1 MTGPGSQEVT
11 MDTSRAGLRGVLA
24 GLVAAVVL
32 VPSAALAGPGG
43 PRFTPGDDGV
53 GDDYFPYAGN
63 GGYDVDHYH
72 LYLTFQPS
80 PMTDMPTPTSYLR
93 VMIYGGVTS
102 ELLFSKIHDTLRLV

>member
-63 GGYDVDHYH
+63 GGYDVEHYH
-72 LYLTFQPS
+72 LDLTYQPP
-80 PMTDMPTPTSYLR
+80 PMTDPPTP
-93 VMIYGGVTS
+93 
-102 ELLFSKIHDTLRLV
+102 